1 MDWSIQEVARLAGIT
16 SRALRHYGDVGL
28 VPPSRI
34 GSNGYRYYD
43 ADSLVRLQRVLLLRE
58 LGLGIPAIAEVLEG
72 QQDDIQALVIHRD
85 LLRQEQQRLARQ
97 LDSVEA
103 TISTLEGGEQPMAEN
118 MFDGFD
124 HIQYREEVEERWG
137 TDAYAKSDAWW
148 RSMSADEKSAWQQ
161 RASSL
166 GADWIAA
173 AEAGLDPE
181 SDEAQALAQRQFDW
195 LRSIPGTPGGGSAG
209 PSYEYLTG
217 LGELYVADDRFAA
230 NYGGTAGAEF
240 VRDTLRSY
248 ADRNLRT

>member
-1 MDWSIQEVARLAGIT
+1 MDWSIQEVARLAGTT
-16 SRALRHYGDVGL
+16 SRTLRHYGDVGL

-43 ADSLVRLQRVLLLRE
+43 AESLVRLQRVLLLRE

-72 QQDDIQALVIHRD
+72 QHDDIHALVIHRD

-124 HIQYREEVEERWG
+124 HTQYREEVEERWG

-195 LRSIPGTPGGGSAG
+195 LRSIPGTPGGGGAG